1 MCERAGTKGL
11 NMELIELSVAK
22 RESTGKGAARRLR
35 AEKAIPGI
43 VYGAKNEPVKVSID
57 VIAFDKVIREHG
69 TTGLFFDL
77 NIEGETGRSV
87 MLKEIQMDPFGLR
100 YLHIDFHEIDM
111 DETVSILVPV
121 ETEGE
126 SAGVKEGGILQIIRR
141 DLEVIC
147 KPKDTPES
155 VKLDISALEIGD
167 AIHVADIDL
176 GSEIEIPFDT
186 NFTVITIV
194 PPDSGSDEDE
204 VEEEAEI
211 GEVAEEAEAE
221 AEAAAE

>member
-22 RESTGKGAARRLR
+22 RESTGKGAARKLR
-35 AEKAIPGI
+35 ASKAIPGI
-43 VYGAKNEPVKVSID
+43 VYGAKIEPVTVSVD
-57 VIAFDKVIREHG
+57 LNTFDKVIRENG

-77 NIEGETGRSV
+77 KIEDEAGRMV

-100 YLHIDFHEIDM
+100 YQHIDFHEIDM
-111 DETVSILVPV
+111 DATVSVVVPV
-121 ETEGE
+121 EVEGI
-126 SAGVKEGGILQIIRR
+126 SAGVKEGGMLQIIRR

-155 VKLDISALEIGD
+155 IKLDISELEIGD
-167 AIHVADIDL
+167 SIHVADIDL
-176 GSEIEIPFDT
+176 GAEIEIPFET
-186 NFTVITIV
+186 NFTVVTIV
-194 PPDSGSDEDE
+194 PPDSGSDD
-204 VEEEAEI
+204 EEESA
-211 GEVAEEAEAE
+211 A

>member
-22 RESTGKGAARRLR
+22 RESTGKGAARKLR
-35 AEKAIPGI
+35 ADNVIPGI
-43 VYGAKNEPVKVSID
+43 IYGAKIEPVKVSID
-57 VIAFDKVIREHG
+57 VNTFDKVIREHG

-77 NIEGETGRSV
+77 KVEGETGRMV

-111 DETVSILVPV
+111 DATVSIVVPV
-121 ETEGE
+121 EVEGI
-126 SAGVKEGGILQIIRR
+126 SAGVKEGGMVQIIRR

-155 VKLDISALEIGD
+155 IKLDISELEIGD
-167 AIHVADIDL
+167 SIHVADIDL
-176 GSEIEIPFDT
+176 GAEIEIPFDT
-186 NFTVITIV
+186 NFTVVTIV
-194 PPDSGSDEDE
+194 PPESGSDDE
-204 VEEEAEI
+204 EGEE
-211 GEVAEEAEAE
+211 V
-221 AEAAAE
+221 AEAAAG